1 MNGFPVTQAKPTGN
15 ECKFNQLKV
24 EALVSTLLLRGMK
37 GTRPQEEEGN
47 SKQIQAEEKT
57 RLADLE
63 MRLGADKTA
72 YWRCFQSWLS
82 CPVTVNFVIYTLNT

>member
-15 ECKFNQLKV
+15 ECKSNQLKV
-24 EALVSTLLLRGMK
+24 ETLVSTLLLRGME

-57 RLADLE
+57 RLAGLE
-63 MRLGADKTA
+63 MRLGLIKQPTGDAFKVGCLVLLQLT
-72 YWRCFQSWLS
+72 LS
-82 CPVTVNFVIYTLNT
+82 SPL